1 MRRSN
6 FQIFVQ
12 AIGLSTA
19 LATAALLGGCTKKSS
34 QDNATAAA
42 ANSDVIKIGQFGSMT
57 GGEATFGQSTDK
69 GIRLAIDAKNEAG
82 GIKGKK
88 IVLITED
95 DQGKPE
101 EAAAVVKKLI
111 NQDKV
116 MAVLGEVASTRSLF
130 AAPIAQQNKI
140 PMVTP
145 SSTNPKVTQVGDY
158 IFRVCFIDPFQG
170 PVMARFT
177 YDNLKLKRVAIF
189 KDLKSDYSLGLAE
202 FFSKKFTELG
212 GTIVSE
218 QSFQTGD
225 SDFKGQLTRI
235 RAANPEAIY
244 IPAYYTEVGLIARQA
259 RQLGLKAVL
268 LGGDGW
274 DSPKLFEIGQAAIE
288 GSYFSNHYASE
299 SDVPATQEFIKN
311 FRAKFNETPDGLAAA
326 GYDAARIL
334 LAAMERASELTPAK
348 IRDELAATKDFEG
361 ATGKITINAERNAD
375 KDAFI
380 VKVEAGKLKFV
391 TLLSP

>member
-1 MRRSN
+1 MHRSLFMN
-6 FQIFVQ
+6 FSKI
-12 AIGLSTA
+12 A
-19 LATAALLGGCTKKSS
+19 LASLLAVALGCTKKSE
-34 QDNATAAA
+34 TEGV
-42 ANSDVIKIGQFGSMT
+42 ANSAASGDVIKIGQYGSMT

-69 GIRLAIDAKNEAG
+69 GVRLAFDAKNAAG

-88 IVLITED
+88 LVLVTED

-111 NQDKV
+111 TQDKV
-116 MAVLGEVASTRSLF
+116 VAIIGEVASTRSLF
-130 AAPIAQQNKI
+130 AAPIAQENKV

-170 PVMARFT
+170 PVMAKFVN
-177 YDNLKLKRVAIF
+177 DNLKIKRVAVF

-202 FFSKKFTELG
+202 FFTKKFKELG
-212 GTIVSE
+212 GEIVSE
-218 QSFQTGD
+218 QTFQTGD

-235 RAANPEAIY
+235 RSSNPEAIY

-259 RQLGLKAVL
+259 RQLGLKAIL

-274 DSPKLFEIGQAAIE
+274 DSPKLFEIGQTAVE

-299 SDVPATQEFIKN
+299 STVPATQEFIKKYKE
-311 FRAKFNETPDGLAAA
+311 KFNETPDGLAAA
-326 GYDAARIL
+326 GYDAAQIL
-334 LAAMERASELTPAK
+334 IAAIERTSEPTPK
-348 IRDELAATKDFEG
+348 NIRDELAKTKDFAG
-361 ATGKITINAERNAD
+361 ATGKISINAERNAD

-380 VKVEAGKLKFV
+380 VKVEGKALKFI